1 MRIILKDKFCYIE
14 GSPWEIRRA
23 KSILTWRDKNTGFSY
38 YLFRELEKNK
48 LLETYWGIY
57 FYLKDWVKH
66 ELVLETDYYPILL
79 RLGKVQPK
87 LVKEI
92 DSNLLPG
99 ITLFPHQLVGV
110 RKALLYKTGVIEVA
124 TGGGKTEMFI
134 ATIKWILENENSDAR
149 FLVVVPSEFLLNQT
163 YERFLKRG
171 FSKSQLGKYYGK
183 QKKLGQITIRLI
195 NSVNKA
201 FDENNPDL
209 GFLNWHKELYGLVID
224 EAHHIRGETYKRL
237 LLNSMHA
244 EYILGYSGSPYK
256 ETVETNF
263 GDAII
268 QAITGGVI
276 YRVPM
281 SYLVKEG
288 LLAQMYVYF
297 EKLGGQF
304 AQFPTL
310 WNEVYTKYI
319 VENKER
325 NEKIIE
331 WIRFFQEWKVPT
343 LVLVQRLAHGKKL
356 LNMLNDD
363 KSVCIFG
370 GGECYICEHGGL
382 VNIGEI
388 DYSELK
394 RKVENGEILTIIASQ
409 VMDEGVDLPEVGA
422 VIMAG
427 AGKSSIKLKQRIG
440 RGARKGSTGVSF
452 LVDFK
457 DIGHVYLYAQYKKRK
472 ELYQEQA
479 IEEIDNSVEFKKKV
493 IEVYGKEVE
502 NEKI

>member
-1 MRIILKDKFCYIE
+1 MRVTLKDKICYIE

-23 KSILTWRDKNTGFSY
+23 KSILTWRDKNTGYSY
-38 YLFRELEKNK
+38 YLFRELEKNR

-92 DSNLLPG
+92 NPNILPG
-99 ITLFPHQLVGV
+99 ITLFPHQVIGI
-110 RKALLYKTGVIEVA
+110 RKALLYKVGVLEMA
-124 TGGGKTEMFI
+124 TSSGKTFTFI
-134 ATIKWILENENSDAR
+134 ATIKWILENEKSDAK
-149 FLVVVPSEFLLNQT
+149 FLVVVPSEFLLEQT
-163 YERFLKRG
+163 YKNFLKVG
-171 FSKSQLGKYYGK
+171 FNEDQIGLFYGK
-183 QKKLGQITIRLI
+183 RKELKQITIGVI
-195 NSVNKA
+195 NSINLA
-201 FDENNPDL
+201 FKREDL
-209 GFLNWHKELYGLVID
+209 NFFNWHKDLYGLILD
-224 EAHHIRGETYKRL
+224 EFHRGRSDSYKKL
-237 LLNSMHA
+237 VLNSMHA
-244 EYILGYSGSPYK
+244 EYILGYTGSPFK
-256 ETVETNF
+256 ESVETNF

-268 QAITGGVI
+268 QAISGGII
-276 YRVPM
+276 YRVTFP
-281 SYLVKEG
+281 YLVKAG
-288 LLAQMYVYF
+288 LISRMYVYF
-297 EKLGGQF
+297 EKLSGQF
-304 AQFPTL
+304 NQFPTN
-310 WNEVYTKYI
+310 WNSVYEKYV

-356 LNMLNDD
+356 LNRLNDD

-394 RKVENGEILTIIASQ
+394 RKVENREILTIIASQ

-452 LVDFK
+452 LLDFK

-472 ELYQEQA
+472 KLYQEQA
-479 IEEIDNSVEFKKKV
+479 IEEIDNSIEFKKKV
-493 IEVYGKEVE
+493 IEVYGKEGS
-502 NEKI
+502 